1 MEGTR
6 SDEPRDGAIS
16 MPTWAQ
22 IFFAL
27 VPIAVLIFAG
37 VLWIV
42 RRIAHLEGKVDAILA
57 LLAAI
62 LGKSAKNDTRAGE
75 TRSYRPP
82 GRDTGGG

>member
-1 MEGTR
+1 
-6 SDEPRDGAIS
+6 
-16 MPTWAQ
+16 MPMQTWAQ

-27 VPIAVLIFAG
+27 VPVAVLIFAG

-62 LGKSAKNDTRAGE
+62 VGLSRKDGE
-75 TRSYRPP
+75 EKAQTPSWRPP
-82 GRDTGGG
+82 GRNTAGE